1 VGIIPSFLFLDS
13 RFFVLILFLQYN
25 W

>member
-1 VGIIPSFLFLDS
+1 VGIIPSSLFFDT

>member
-1 VGIIPSFLFLDS
+1 VGIIPCSLFFDT